1 MKQHEQSYLKH
12 FYGGFNIITQKQC
25 RTEIFNPNSF
35 ILNAFKQHYVEIVIL
50 CDFL

>member
-12 FYGGFNIITQKQC
+12 FYGGNNFIMQKPY

-35 ILNAFKQHYVEIVIL
+35 ILNVFKQHYVEIVIL